1 MTCLL
6 HQAFS
11 YFCTILLKL
20 EDSVKGPYITE
31 NSIGV
36 VMVGIN
42 VPLAVYFLYDITS
55 DIQEHFA
62 KLREE
67 GLLQPGA
74 LSSRNLVAGLQRTF
88 TTSTV
93 QDGSADGQQPS
104 KA

>member
-1 MTCLL
+1 ML
-6 HQAFS
+6 HQVFS

-20 EDSVKGPYITE
+20 EDDVKGPYITA
-31 NSIGV
+31 NAVST

-42 VPLAVYFLYDITS
+42 VPLGLYFLYDIAA
-55 DIQEHFA
+55 DVQEHFG

-74 LSSRNLVAGLQRTF
+74 LVKAL
-88 TTSTV
+88 
-93 QDGSADGQQPS
+93 SADFEEQPS

>member
-1 MTCLL
+1 M
-6 HQAFS
+6 
-11 YFCTILLKL
+11 LKL

-31 NSIGV
+31 NAIGV

-55 DIQEHFA
+55 DVQEHFA

-88 TTSTV
+88 T
-93 QDGSADGQQPS
+93 SADGQQPS